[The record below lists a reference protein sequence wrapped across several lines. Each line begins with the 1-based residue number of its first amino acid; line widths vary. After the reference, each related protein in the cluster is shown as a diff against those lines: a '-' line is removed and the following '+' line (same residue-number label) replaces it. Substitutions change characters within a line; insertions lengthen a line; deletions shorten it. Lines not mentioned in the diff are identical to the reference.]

1 VAAAVVVA
9 LTFHQTEQLQA
20 AQIPAAVAAVVLAVE
35 LQAARAAPVLLL
47 LDIMPQ

>member
-20 AQIPAAVAAVVLAVE
+20 AQILVVEAVVVLAVE
-35 LQAARAAPVLLL
+35 LQAAPVAPVLLL